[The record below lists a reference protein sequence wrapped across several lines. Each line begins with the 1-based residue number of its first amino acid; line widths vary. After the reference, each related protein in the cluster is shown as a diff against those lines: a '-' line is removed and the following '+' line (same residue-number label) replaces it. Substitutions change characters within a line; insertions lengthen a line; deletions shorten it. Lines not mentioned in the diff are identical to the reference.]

1 VGVGIYV
8 QVPEHNGEQSKPK
21 RGELQDPEG
30 SGWGTSEGHELRP
43 TEIFLLR
50 QSAKS
55 HRAQTRIHFICVHL
69 APLWAV
75 AQGAACLLL

>member
-1 VGVGIYV
+1 MGVGIYI

-21 RGELQDPEG
+21 RSELQDPEG
-30 SGWGTSEGHELRP
+30 SGGGTSEGHELCP

-55 HRAQTRIHFICVHL
+55 HRKQTRIHVICV
-69 APLWAV
+69 PLT
-75 AQGAACLLL
+75 LLCALH